1 MSSSK
6 KIAEFPDVEEKLK
19 RATKQ
24 SAFERQKQEA
34 EAKRRREAAETAAVY
49 EDFVKSFDHDDDA
62 SDSRPS
68 NSRYGNDRPERPTL
82 GGHALGGTGKRHF
95 GVGTLK
101 SGPGSLG
108 PPPTSFKSGP
118 GSLGPPPTSFKKR
131 SYDDFHSSRQRYPEE
146 PRSRPGFDERERE
159 RDRERDSEKSSL
171 PVSKVFNDSDNEE
184 EATVNGRAEEKAVSK
199 PTLRLSNLPPSTSP
213 AVIKA
218 LIPPNLTVE
227 SVKIVPPSGP
237 QGTERKSIAA
247 IVTLSKD
254 TPATEI
260 DAAVSALQNR
270 YLGYGYFLSLHR
282 HLSSAAIA
290 SGLTAVQTSATVSHP
305 FGAKRVEEKSSGHGP
320 HHGGYGRNYA
330 PPSHYGPPGSAISRS
345 GLLHVP
351 VKPPRDIRTL
361 RMIHKV
367 VESVL
372 EHGPEF
378 EALLMSRPDV
388 QREERWAWIWD
399 ARSEGG
405 IWYRW
410 RLWEIV
416 TGSQAKR
423 GKPKYVPLFE
433 GSHAWKAPEPLA
445 YEYTTSVDEIVSDSA
460 YDTDEEDDFDDE
472 QKEHN
477 DQEDTFLNPIEKAK
491 LAHMLARLPTTLSKI
506 RKGDIARITAFAIT
520 HASRGADEIVDMII
534 SNVESPLSY
543 TPANPD
549 HQKRSGESGQ
559 GQGGHN
565 NSRETSP
572 PPTEDKEKINDT
584 TTTSTNDLSAA
595 RLVALYV
602 ISDVLSSSSTS
613 GIRHAWRYR
622 QLFETALR
630 ARKTFELLGMM
641 ADKLNW
647 GRLRADKWKRSV
659 GLVLSLW
666 EGWCVFPVETHEFFV
681 KSFENPPALKAK
693 EEALERE
700 EVEKKAAASAGGTGG
715 GRWKTVDASVSAA
728 AATQANNK
736 AAASGFLPV
745 STLPESTKDE
755 QEVGTDSSEYLER
768 MLETGGDT
776 DGEVATLLPPNHMQY
791 SSGADEVF
799 TDDDDI
805 DGMPDEDFMALL
817 LGKLTTMAE
826 TKDGDVDVVMGE
838 APSSALAAAPASTT
852 TAEEAVKTVVAGFQ
866 ISATKASAQ
875 PTRKRM
881 RAVDMF
887 AGSDSEGEKK

>member
-6 KIAEFPDVEEKLK
+6 KIAEFPDVEAKLQ

-24 SAFERQKQEA
+24 SAFERQKAEA

-49 EDFVKSFDHDDDA
+49 EDFVKSFDHDD
-62 SDSRPS
+62 SSESRPP

-82 GGHALGGTGKRHF
+82 GGQPFGGTGKRHF
-95 GVGTLK
+95 GVNSLK

-108 PPPTSFKSGP
+108 PPPTSFG
-118 GSLGPPPTSFKKR
+118 KKR
-131 SYDDFHSSRQRYPEE
+131 SYDDFHSSRQRPYEE
-146 PRSRPGFDERERE
+146 SRSRSGFEERERERE
-159 RDRERDSEKSSL
+159 RDGEKSSL
-171 PVSKVFNDSDNEE
+171 PVSRVFNDSDNEE
-184 EATVNGRAEEKAVSK
+184 EATVNGRAEEKAISK

-227 SVKIVPPSGP
+227 NVKFVPPSGP

-247 IVTLSKD
+247 IVTLSKE

-290 SGLTAVQTSATVSHP
+290 SGLTAVQTSTTVSHP
-305 FGAKRVEEKSSGHGP
+305 FGAKRVEEKPIGHGP
-320 HHGGYGRNYA
+320 HHGGYGRSYA

-433 GSHAWKAPEPLA
+433 GGHAWKSPEPLA
-445 YEYTTSVDEIVSDSA
+445 YEYTTSVDEIASDSA
-460 YDTDEEDDFDDE
+460 YDTDEEDDFEDE

-477 DQEDTFLNPIEKAK
+477 GQEDTFLNPIEKAK

-534 SNVESPLSY
+534 SNVESPFSY

-549 HQKRSGESGQ
+549 HQQR
-559 GQGGHN
+559 
-565 NSRETSP
+565 SREREGQDGNNTRDPSP
-572 PPTEDKEKINDT
+572 VADDKDKDKTND
-584 TTTSTNDLSAA
+584 STPDLSAA
-595 RLVALYV
+595 RLLALYV
-602 ISDVLSSSSTS
+602 ISDILSSSSTS

-666 EGWCVFPVETHEFFV
+666 EGWCVFPIETHEFFV

-693 EEALERE
+693 EAKKEEA
-700 EVEKKAAASAGGTGG
+700 EKKAAAAAVAAATGG
-715 GRWKTVDASVSAA
+715 KWKTVDGP
-728 AATQANNK
+728 AATTTQAK
-736 AAASGFLPV
+736 ATGFLPV
-745 STLPESTKDE
+745 STLQETSTTAE
-755 QEVGTDSSEYLER
+755 TEEGIEAEYVER
-768 MLETGGDT
+768 MLETGDT
-776 DGEVATLLPPNHMQY
+776 DGELVLPPNHMQY
-791 SSGADEVF
+791 SSGTDELF
-799 TDDDDI
+799 SDDDI
-805 DGMPDEDFMALL
+805 DGTPDDDFMALL
-817 LGKLTTMAE
+817 RNLTT
-826 TKDGDVDVVMGE
+826 TDDGDVVMGE
-838 APSSALAAAPASTT
+838 AVQASAPASASTT
-852 TAEEAVKTVVAGFQ
+852 DSKTVDVKSVAGFQ
-866 ISATKASAQ
+866 ISANKAAPTK
-875 PTRKRM
+875 KRM

-887 AGSDSEGEKK
+887 AGSDSEGEK

>member
-6 KIAEFPDVEEKLK
+6 KIPEFPDVEEKLK

-24 SAFERQKQEA
+24 SAFERQKAEA

-49 EDFVKSFDHDDDA
+49 EDFVKSFDHDDDT

-82 GGHALGGTGKRHF
+82 GGQAFGGTGKRHF
-95 GVGTLK
+95 GVNSLK

-108 PPPTSFKSGP
+108 PPPTSLKSGP

-131 SYDDFHSSRQRYPEE
+131 SYDDFHSSRQRPHDES
-146 PRSRPGFDERERE
+146 RSRPEFEERERGRDRDRD
-159 RDRERDSEKSSL
+159 RDRERDFEKSSL

-247 IVTLSKD
+247 IVTLSKE
-254 TPATEI
+254 TPATDI

-290 SGLTAVQTSATVSHP
+290 SGLTAIQTSTTVSHP
-305 FGAKRVEEKSSGHGP
+305 FGAKRVEEKPSGHGP

-330 PPSHYGPPGSAISRS
+330 PPSHYGPPGAAISRS

-416 TGSQAKR
+416 TGSQTKR

-460 YDTDEEDDFDDE
+460 YDTDEEDDFEDE

-549 HQKRSGESGQ
+549 HQQHFREREGQ
-559 GQGGHN
+559 DGNNNNN

-572 PPTEDKEKINDT
+572 APAEDKDKEKTND
-584 TTTSTNDLSAA
+584 STHDLSAA
-595 RLVALYV
+595 RLVGLYV

-681 KSFENPPALKAK
+681 NSFENPPTLKAK
-693 EEALERE
+693 EAQRE
-700 EVEKKAAASAGGTGG
+700 EAEKKAAAAATGG
-715 GRWKTVDASVSAA
+715 GKWKTVDGGP
-728 AATQANNK
+728 AATTMTQAK
-736 AAASGFLPV
+736 ATGFLPV
-745 STLPESTKDE
+745 STLPETSTPVDTE
-755 QEVGTDSSEYLER
+755 AGADSEYVER
-768 MLETGGDT
+768 MLETGDT
-776 DGEVATLLPPNHMQY
+776 DGELAALPPNYMQY
-791 SSGADEVF
+791 SSGTDELF
-799 TDDDDI
+799 SDEDDI
-805 DGMPDEDFMALL
+805 DGTPDEDFMALL
-817 LGKLTTMAE
+817 RMLTTVD
-826 TKDGDVDVVMGE
+826 DGDVVMGE
-838 APSSALAAAPASTT
+838 ATATETSASAPPPTT
-852 TAEEAVKTVVAGFQ
+852 ESKTVAGFQ
-866 ISATKASAQ
+866 ISANKAAQ